1 MNPQHVFL
9 FSQRRGV
16 NVSIVKTRSSG
27 HVIGAAVALGMGLSL
42 VTPKTGMADPAQD
55 PSEDPEFSVLVF
67 SKTAGFR
74 HGSIPAGIKMIEDL
88 GEDNNF
94 SVDVTE
100 NGDDLREENL
110 DNYDALVWLRTTC
123 TVLKAEQREEYED
136 D

>member
-9 FSQRRGV
+9 FPQRRGV
-16 NVSIVKTRSSG
+16 NVSIVKTRSIG
-27 HVIGAAVALGMGLSL
+27 HVRGTAIALGMGLSL
-42 VTPKTGMADPAQD
+42 VTPMTGMAAPAED

-74 HGSIPAGIKMIEDL
+74 HGSIPAGIKMSEDL

-100 NGDDLREENL
+100 DGNDFTEENL
-110 DNYDALVWLRTTC
+110 ANYDAEIGRAHV
-123 TVLKAEQREEYED
+123 
-136 D
+136 